1 MLSGHKFIS
10 EANEDDFNK
19 ETIQCY
25 IEHYQEIL
33 GYMQRMARNSYEG
46 DILMSEL
53 LIYLMKASDY
63 EMFYDGKDISMKGY
77 FKKCI
82 TYTIKRYRD
91 AQRKEG
97 AYMSDNIIT
106 YEDEEVEV
114 MDTVASDILVENQIL
129 DEIDLDSI
137 GSYRYKYG
145 TDLFMYMYIKIR
157 CGKDNILAKNVMQ
170 VYKIDDIDVYST
182 EIFSVMKLINM
193 EELLSLIRSKVYDVD
208 RIDKVIDSFK

>member
-1 MLSGHKFIS
+1 
-10 EANEDDFNK
+10 
-19 ETIQCY
+19 
-25 IEHYQEIL
+25 
-33 GYMQRMARNSYEG
+33 MQRMARNSYEG

-137 GSYRYKYG
+137 GSYRYNYG

-170 VYKIDDIDVYST
+170 VYKMDDIDVYNT

-208 RIDKVIDSFK
+208 RIDRVIDSFK

>member
-1 MLSGHKFIS
+1 MLNGHKFVS
-10 EANEDDFNK
+10 EPNEEAFNK
-19 ETIQCY
+19 ETVQCY
-25 IEHYQEIL
+25 IAHYQEIL
-33 GYMQRMARNSYEG
+33 DYMQKLARNSVEG

-53 LIYLMKASDY
+53 LMYLMKASDY

-91 AQRKEG
+91 TQRKEG

-114 MDTVASDILVENQIL
+114 MDTVASDIFVESQVI

-137 GSYRYKYG
+137 ESYRYKYG

-157 CGKDNILAKNVMQ
+157 CGKDNVLAKNVMQ
-170 VYKIDDIDVYST
+170 VYKIDDIDVYNT
-182 EIFSVMKLINM
+182 EIFSIMKLINM

>member
-1 MLSGHKFIS
+1 MLSGRKFVS
-10 EANEDDFNK
+10 EPSEDGFNK

-114 MDTVASDILVENQIL
+114 MDTVASDILVENQIV

-137 GSYRYKYG
+137 DSYRYKYG

-157 CGKDNILAKNVMQ
+157 CGKDNVLAKNVMQ
-170 VYKIDDIDVYST
+170 VYKIDDIDVYNT
-182 EIFSVMKLINM
+182 EIFSIMKLINM